1 MTDTDIPTAPPRWT
15 PPVGLGTVS
24 GYSAGVLALVGAVVD
39 AIAGENI
46 DADTRTLLVTG
57 IAAVVFTSLGRMY
70 QAGKKYAAAHGV
82 TLPDSPFDDPSSIPA
97 VQSGAV
103 GSQQVPT
110 VPPGLRS

>member
-57 IAAVVFTSLGRMY
+57 IAAVVFTS
-70 QAGKKYAAAHGV
+70 
-82 TLPDSPFDDPSSIPA
+82 
-97 VQSGAV
+97 GAV